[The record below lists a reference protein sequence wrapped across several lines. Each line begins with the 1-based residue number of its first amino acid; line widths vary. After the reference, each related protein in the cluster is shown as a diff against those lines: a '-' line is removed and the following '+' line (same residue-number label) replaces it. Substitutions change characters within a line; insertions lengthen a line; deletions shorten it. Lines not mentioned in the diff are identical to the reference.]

1 MNREVQG
8 GIHHYLLRLPE
19 TSKKDAG
26 LLNKIVE
33 MHP

>member
-8 GIHHYLLRLPE
+8 GIHHYLSRLPE
-19 TSKKDAG
+19 SSKDAG